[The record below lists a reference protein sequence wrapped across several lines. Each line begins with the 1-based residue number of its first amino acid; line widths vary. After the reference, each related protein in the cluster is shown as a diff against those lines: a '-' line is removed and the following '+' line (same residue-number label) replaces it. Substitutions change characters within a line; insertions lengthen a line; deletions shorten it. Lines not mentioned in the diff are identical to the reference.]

1 MEFKVTN
8 KHLPI
13 LILLGVILIF
23 ILRSLFVSYGSIK
36 SLKNDLKGNIK
47 KVDSIEASK
56 KQLFDE
62 IRNDSLLL
70 SKKDSIILVLTNQKT
85 SLKKSLKYYKN
96 ENKKLKGNY
105 IDNPINKRIAIFAK
119 LATEKDTIQ

>member
-1 MEFKVTN
+1 MEFKITN

-13 LILLGVILIF
+13 LILLGVILMF

-56 KQLFDE
+56 KELFDE
-62 IRNDSLLL
+62 IKNDSLLL

-96 ENKKLKGNY
+96 ENKKLKGTY
-105 IDNPINKRIAIFAK
+105 IDNPINKRIDIFTR